1 MDILE
6 VERFWSRRLR
16 GRAPGCN
23 PEDQK
28 WCRFEP
34 YLLHQELVGLIIQEV
49 NVGHL
54 DCSVT
59 HAVFHS
65 YDKTG

>member
-6 VERFWSRRLR
+6 VERFWSKRLR

-49 NVGHL
+49 NVVHQGGL
-54 DCSVT
+54 VFF
-59 HAVFHS
+59 AVINS
-65 YDKTG
+65 